1 MTEDYLHSELLSQ
14 KSNDKVFQKTYETI
28 DKFAKQL
35 TKIESVAFDVKDEES
50 LKTLNNLNSIMF
62 SDEII
67 ELVNYTIENFK
78 K

>member
-35 TKIESVAFDVKDEES
+35 TKMESVAFDVKDEES